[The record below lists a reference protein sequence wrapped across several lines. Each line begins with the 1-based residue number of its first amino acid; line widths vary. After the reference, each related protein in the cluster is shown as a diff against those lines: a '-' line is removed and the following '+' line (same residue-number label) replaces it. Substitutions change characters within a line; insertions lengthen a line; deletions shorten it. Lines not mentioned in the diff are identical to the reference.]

1 MANLSNIEQARHNE
15 SVCNYIGKKPD
26 YSDWVVTT
34 AFYSAIHYVR
44 HLILP
49 LSEGGLTYTTFEALF
64 TRKKQNQ
71 EGRHGFQSRLVV
83 EMFPEI
89 RYEYERLHDMSTNAR
104 YLNYSYV
111 REEAT
116 LAKVYLL
123 KIKEYT
129 QSRKT
134 D

>member
-1 MANLSNIEQARHNE
+1 MANLSNIEQAKHNE

-49 LSEGGLTYTTFEALF
+49 LTERGLTYTTFEALYY
-64 TRKKQNQ
+64 RKKNSQ
-71 EGRHGFQSRLVV
+71 EGRHGFQSRMVLDS
-83 EMFPEI
+83 FSEI
-89 RYEYERLHDMSTNAR
+89 SYEYEKLHDMSNNAR
-104 YLNYSYV
+104 YLNYAYV

-116 LAKVYLL
+116 LAKGYLL
-123 KIKEYT
+123 KIKEYVL
-129 QSRKT
+129 SIKPH
-134 D
+134 